1 MNRSTSGKLIRKNPV
16 LFLNDRGGRAIE
28 HGQKISCLSFSIDRI
43 GIRSPDQPTAAP
55 GSPPAPSSKDK
66 PESGPGEGEEKAAG
80 PPRPHGPSRMPGRAG
95 GGAVRRLPKKKPT
108 PAPPDQTKASAT
120 RVPCIQLSFI
130 GEIFN
135 HRCQSS
141 KSFLFSKHCKEK
153 TLFLLISLLPFPDFS
168 LPSCFFPCTQIP

>member
-1 MNRSTSGKLIRKNPV
+1 MTEEGKRSSMSKKSP
-16 LFLNDRGGRAIE
+16 A
-28 HGQKISCLSFSIDRI
+28 CLLQWEGEPQAGPANGHPR
-43 GIRSPDQPTAAP
+43 
-55 GSPPAPSSKDK
+55 SPPAPSSKDK

-153 TLFLLISLLPFPDFS
+153 TLFLLISLLLFLSF
-168 LPSCFFPCTQIP
+168 